1 MVVLVKCVRLALSE
15 QSERKY
21 ASRVS
26 VSEHM
31 RVGFLSYEVAKNA
44 REQARPDLYTSVAS
58 LIERSEINE
67 KKAKKLKLRVCI
79 YYICIEYVGLFKARF
94 YGSLQIRKAT
104 FLI

>member
-26 VSEHM
+26 VSERM
-31 RVGFLSYEVAKNA
+31 QIGFLSYEVAKNA
-44 REQARPDLYTSVAS
+44 RQQVCTDLYTSEAS

-67 KKAKKLKLRVCI
+67 KKKKFGAKKNENPFFI
-79 YYICIEYVGLFKARF
+79 FFKF
-94 YGSLQIRKAT
+94 F
-104 FLI
+104 FLSF

>member
-1 MVVLVKCVRLALSE
+1 MVVLVKFVRLALSE

-79 YYICIEYVGLFKARF
+79 YTYVLNMSAYSNIDFMVVCRYEKELF
-94 YGSLQIRKAT
+94 
-104 FLI
+104 